1 VQLQADGITTEFA
14 DFPPTDIAQAAAAL
28 GVEAETVRTVADLRA
43 LEPRLSGRTT
53 PILLDCKI
61 RPDITAERLRWDVTA
76 PH

>member
-1 VQLQADGITTEFA
+1 
-14 DFPPTDIAQAAAAL
+14 
-28 GVEAETVRTVADLRA
+28 VRTVADLRA